1 MKSVLEVLAK
11 IAGYGCSISGI
22 WVYFKSI
29 YMPFKD
35 GSFVKMMCMLAMP
48 PFAQIYLFIAEWVKK
63 GFLNEYGIACLFFI
77 LLGIMCL
84 LLLALRSICWSQE
97 ENSRMVWRIPSAIG
111 VFVLL
116 LLAIYGCFCL
126 ICSKI
131 EIKNI
136 QTKENKNIQAEE
148 NLYTPITKVLGI
160 QFGDKPDAS
169 FKFVNGDSTHDTYE
183 FFPKT
188 RFRDYDHFVTV
199 VSKKTKLIHTIR
211 AQKDF
216 KNADDAK
223 LEVQLLKSV
232 MEEKYK
238 VRFVGTEN
246 GTLIAKN
253 GETED
258 DMQILIISSG
268 RDGDGKH
275 IVIFSV
281 LDVRSAKR
289 AMEEIGVTKESF
301 ETDLNAL

>member
-1 MKSVLEVLAK
+1 M
-11 IAGYGCSISGI
+11 
-22 WVYFKSI
+22 
-29 YMPFKD
+29 
-35 GSFVKMMCMLAMP
+35 
-48 PFAQIYLFIAEWVKK
+48 
-63 GFLNEYGIACLFFI
+63 
-77 LLGIMCL
+77 
-84 LLLALRSICWSQE
+84 
-97 ENSRMVWRIPSAIG
+97 
-111 VFVLL
+111 
-116 LLAIYGCFCL
+116 
-126 ICSKI
+126 
-131 EIKNI
+131 
-136 QTKENKNIQAEE
+136 
-148 NLYTPITKVLGI
+148 
-160 QFGDKPDAS
+160 
-169 FKFVNGDSTHDTYE
+169 
-183 FFPKT
+183 
-188 RFRDYDHFVTV
+188 
-199 VSKKTKLIHTIR
+199 IHTIR

-289 AMEEIGVTKESF
+289 LI
-301 ETDLNAL
+301 